1 MKICSSYFYLFSM
14 IALVTAKSCEVP
26 HVAMAVQ
33 FAGKASL
40 GTQQAS
46 EFVLPLFSD
55 CTYQFP
61 GDAVLAS
68 GKWILRL
75 IILNLSNI
83 IDSHRASTGDD
94 GCHELCRQWIF
105 HGQGGSAA

>member
-26 HVAMAVQ
+26 HVAMTVQ
-33 FAGKASL
+33 FAGKTSL